1 MKIDISTIIG
11 IAFFVNMIG
20 LDPVDSGVANCSHD
34 MRFEVVEVVK
44 VEVGAKVAK
53 LIPVL
58 LLIFW
63 IGDV

>member
-1 MKIDISTIIG
+1 
-11 IAFFVNMIG
+11 MIG

>member
-1 MKIDISTIIG
+1 MLKIHISTTIS
-11 IAFFVNMIG
+11 IAFIVNMVGI
-20 LDPVDSGVANCSHD
+20 DPVDSGVANCSQD

-58 LLIFW
+58 LSI
-63 IGDV
+63 

>member
-1 MKIDISTIIG
+1 M
-11 IAFFVNMIG
+11 VG
-20 LDPVDSGVANCSHD
+20 LDPVDSGVANCSQD

-58 LLIFW
+58 LSI
-63 IGDV
+63 